1 MQEKYEKQLAELQQI
16 TKAEFEQL
24 VRDHK
29 AEVSGLK
36 SKHAEEL
43 DRETKKLI
51 QEKETIV
58 ADTVAKHKA

>member
-51 QEKETIV
+51 
-58 ADTVAKHKA
+58 

>member
-36 SKHAEEL
+36 RKHVEEL

-51 QEKETIV
+51 
-58 ADTVAKHKA
+58 